1 MKIDGFEEL
10 VLLTVGAL
18 ADNAYGV
25 TIKETLAE
33 KIGKNPSIGALH
45 ATLWRMEGRGYL
57 SSQEG
62 GATHDR
68 GGRKKKYYKL
78 TAYGRKALISADA
91 TRMELARQIPELRL
105 TR

>member
-1 MKIDGFEEL
+1 MKIGGFEEL
-10 VLLTVGAL
+10 VLLTVGSL
-18 ADNAYGV
+18 GDNAYGV

-45 ATLWRMEGRGYL
+45 AALYRMEESGYL
-57 SSQEG
+57 SSHEG

-78 TAYGRKALISADA
+78 TSYGRKTLVSVNDI
-91 TRMELARQIPELRL
+91 RMELARQIPELKFLR
-105 TR
+105 